1 MIKSRAVLAGSLLVF
16 AGAASAEIAIT
27 PTLTSD
33 YDFRGISQTNGDPA
47 FQLGVTYTGETGMYL
62 GLWGSNV
69 DFAVTPGEANAKT
82 EIDVYAGYAG
92 GDAKEGW
99 GYDVGAIYYSYPNQ
113 GKANY
118 PEFYTGVSKG
128 AFSAKLWY
136 SWNFANSGDTSYYAD
151 VNLNMPASDVFSV
164 LFHLGYSGGQY
175 WTAEKPGRLGAYMD
189 WSLGFGATVKDV
201 TMAVKY
207 VDGSDLNVNF
217 PRNLGRVVFSLSTTL
232 SSGD

>member
-27 PTLTSD
+27 PTLASD
-33 YDFRGISQTNGDPA
+33 YDYRGISQTGDDPA

-69 DFAVTPGEANAKT
+69 QYTVTPGEAPAKV
-82 EIDVYAGYAG
+82 EIDTYAGYAG

-113 GKANY
+113 GSANY

-128 AFSAKLWY
+128 VFSAKLWY
-136 SWNFANSGDTSYYAD
+136 SWNMYNSGDTSYYAD

-164 LFHLGYSGGQY
+164 LFHIGYSGGEF
-175 WTAEKPGRLGAYMD
+175 WTADKPGRPGKYMD
-189 WSLGFGATVKDV
+189 WSLGFGATVKGA

-217 PRNLGRVVFSLSTTL
+217 PRNLGRIIFSLSTTL
-232 SSGD
+232 STAD

>member
-1 MIKSRAVLAGSLLVF
+1 MIKSRAVLAGSLLAF

-33 YDFRGISQTNGDPA
+33 YDFRGISQTSDDPA
-47 FQLGVTYTGETGMYL
+47 FQLGLTYTGETGMYL

-69 DFAVTPGEANAKT
+69 QFLVNGEPAKS

-99 GYDVGAIYYSYPNQ
+99 GYDVGAIYYSYPNA
-113 GKANY
+113 GSANY
-118 PEFYTGVSKG
+118 PEFYTGISRG
-128 AFSAKLWY
+128 GFSAKLWY
-136 SWNFANSGDTSYYAD
+136 SWNMYNSGDTAYYAD
-151 VNLNMPASDVFSV
+151 INLNMPASDVFSV
-164 LFHLGYSGGQY
+164 LFHMGYSAGEY
-175 WTAEKPGRLGAYMD
+175 WTADKPGRVGKYMD
-189 WSLGFGATVKDV
+189 WSAGFGATVKDI

-207 VDGSDLNVNF
+207 VDGSDLNVKF

-232 SSGD
+232 STED

>member
-27 PTLTSD
+27 PTLASD

-62 GLWGSNV
+62 GLWGSTV
-69 DFAVTPGEANAKT
+69 DFPVKAGEANAKS

-99 GYDVGAIYYSYPNQ
+99 GYDVGTIYYSYPNQ
-113 GKANY
+113 GTANY
-118 PEFYTGVSKG
+118 PEFYTGVSHG
-128 AFSAKLWY
+128 GFSAKLWY
-136 SWNFANSGDTSYYAD
+136 SWNMYNSGDTAYYAD
-151 VNLNMPASDVFSV
+151 VNLNMPASEVFSV
-164 LFHLGYSGGQY
+164 LFHMGYSGGEY
-175 WTAEKPGRLGAYMD
+175 WTADKPGRLGKYMD
-189 WSLGFGATVKDV
+189 WALGFGATIKDV

-207 VDGSDLNVNF
+207 VDGSDINQKF
-217 PRNLGRVVFSLSTTL
+217 PRNLGRVIFSLTTTL

>member
-1 MIKSRAVLAGSLLVF
+1 MIKSRALLAGSLLVF

-33 YDFRGISQTNGDPA
+33 YDFRGISQTGDDPA
-47 FQLGVTYTGETGMYL
+47 FQVGLTYTGETGMYL

-69 DFAVTPGEANAKT
+69 QFLVDGERART

-99 GYDVGAIYYSYPNQ
+99 GYDIGAIYYSYPNA
-113 GKANY
+113 GSINY
-118 PEFYTGVSKG
+118 PEFYTGVSRG
-128 AFSAKLWY
+128 GFSAKLWY
-136 SWNFANSGDTSYYAD
+136 SWNMYASGDTAYYAD

-164 LFHLGYSGGQY
+164 LFHMGYSAGEF
-175 WTAEKPGRLGAYMD
+175 WTADKPGRLGKYMD
-189 WSLGFGATVKDV
+189 WSLGFGATVKDI
-201 TMAVKY
+201 TLAMKY
-207 VDGSDLNVNF
+207 VDGSDLNVSH

-232 SSGD
+232 SSEE